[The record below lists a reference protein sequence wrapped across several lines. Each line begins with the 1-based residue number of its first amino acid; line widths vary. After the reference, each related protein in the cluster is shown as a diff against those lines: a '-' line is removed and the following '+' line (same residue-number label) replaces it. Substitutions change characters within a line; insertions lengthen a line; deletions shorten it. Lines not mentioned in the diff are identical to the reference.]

1 MKLKNRRSVAA
12 LLIGTTALVAP
23 AFAYAQSTSSSS
35 SSTAVQE
42 VVVTGTQIK
51 RFNTETVSPVQVI
64 SANAMKLSG
73 YTSVTDILQNV
84 TANGAGA
91 LSSNNSEAF
100 AGGASGIALR
110 GLSVGDTLT
119 LIDGHRVAPYALS
132 DDGERQFTD
141 VKGIPFDA
149 IAGIEV
155 LKDGGSALYGSDAIA
170 GVVNIKLKK
179 ALVGF
184 NATAEYGDSQHGGGA
199 TQHYAASYG
208 VGDLAVNGTNAYVD
222 VEYHKQDGIL
232 LSQRQ
237 GHIWSATDFTSLGG
251 NNLTD
256 GAPNPFNA
264 GLPPTSTPYLVNATP
279 GASETNP
286 ANYTFLGSGCTSYA
300 NLSSGK
306 CGYTVPMELIEPNEN
321 YSFLGNFTHDFGGG
335 WELNIKASYFE
346 SKDQQQS
353 TGPINGWQ
361 ANYPG
366 DSFGGLVS
374 NPLDGSQP
382 QTGVGATT
390 FELQPHTP
398 NNPTNNVAYLEGA
411 IPGIGIPTLHD
422 DSKAYRLVADLT
434 GSFWGWDLDL
444 TGGLTESAV
453 NVKLDGF
460 VNMAT
465 LYTDLVSGAFVA
477 TGGNSAA
484 ELNRIAPPTSY
495 TATDRL
501 NFLDFGASR
510 PLFKYDN
517 FDLSI
522 ATGLSIVDKT
532 LYNPGDPAVLAGL
545 VGGTFSTYAIGEQT
559 DVAEYVELDAN
570 VFKQLEIDAALRDD
584 DYNTTGNALTPKIG
598 FKWRPNSWFALRG
611 NYAQGF
617 RAPTSAE
624 NGQSATLFGL
634 GLNYSDPILCG
645 NDQGLG
651 AGQVP
656 ASCTDQP
663 GFQQKTNPLK
673 PETSTS
679 ESIGFVIE
687 PIKGWT
693 TTFDYYNIDIQ
704 HQIVSESEFPNY
716 QFANCLRGPDIV
728 TSGVSDGHG
737 NLGTGLPLAGP
748 IAICQVGYINANQTK
763 TDGFDIDSTYHF
775 DAPWDSKITL
785 SGSFTYILGYSIT
798 NQGVTY
804 QLAGTHG
811 PSGVS
816 GDTGNPRARL
826 NFTGAWDKGP
836 FNLTATVNYI
846 GSMGVTDPSSQ
857 GNGETCENA
866 LASEDYAFIA
876 AGPAPSSFCTVKAFT
891 VVNMVATYKVNPH
904 LTLHAT
910 IDNLLDAT
918 APADFATYAGEFIP
932 YNPVYSDGIVGRFFE
947 VGASVKF

>member
-1 MKLKNRRSVAA
+1 MKLTNRRSLAA
-12 LLIGTTALVAP
+12 LLIGTTAFVVP
-23 AFAYAQSTSSSS
+23 AMAYAQASTP
-35 SSTAVQE
+35 STAVQE

-51 RFNTETVSPVQVI
+51 RFSTETVSPVQII

-73 YTSVTDILQNV
+73 YTSITDILQNV

-100 AGGASGIALR
+100 AGGASGVALR
-110 GLSVGDTLT
+110 GLSVQDTLT

-141 VKGIPFDA
+141 IKAIPFDA
-149 IAGIEV
+149 IASVEV
-155 LKDGGSALYGSDAIA
+155 LKDGGSAIYGSDAIA

-184 NATAEYGDSQHGGGA
+184 NAVAEYGDTQHGGGA

-208 VGDLAVNGTNAYVD
+208 WGDLSTNGSNAYID

-232 LSQRQ
+232 LSQRA
-237 GHIWSATDFTSLGG
+237 GHVWSSSDFTSLGG

-256 GAPNPFNA
+256 GAGNIFNSF
-264 GLPPTSTPYLVNATP
+264 LPATSTPYLVNNNL
-279 GASETNP
+279 SSSNP
-286 ANYTFLGSGCTSYA
+286 AAYTFLGSGCTSYA
-300 NLSSGK
+300 NLSSGA
-306 CGYTVPMELIEPNEN
+306 CGYKVPMELIEPNQN
-321 YSFLGNFTHDFGGG
+321 YSILGSFVHDFAGG
-335 WELNIKASYFE
+335 WELNVKASYFD
-346 SKDQQQS
+346 STDQQQS

-361 ANYPG
+361 ATYPG
-366 DSFGGLVS
+366 ASFGGNTS
-374 NPLDGSQP
+374 NNIGQQPVPGIGAGSFVLP
-382 QTGVGATT
+382 ANS
-390 FELQPHTP
+390 P
-398 NNPTNNVAYLEGA
+398 NNPTANPAYLEGA

-422 DSKAYRLVADLT
+422 DATSYRLVADLT
-434 GSFWGWDLDL
+434 GNVWGWDLDL
-444 TGGLTESAV
+444 TGGLTKSSAHV
-453 NVKLDGF
+453 TLDGF
-460 VNMAT
+460 VNFGI
-465 LYTDLVSGAFVA
+465 LGPDLISGAFIA
-477 TGGNSAA
+477 TGGNTAA
-484 ELNRIAPPTSY
+484 ELNRVAPKTSY
-495 TATDRL
+495 TANDTL
-501 NFLDFGASR
+501 NFLDFSATR
-510 PLFKYDN
+510 ALFKYDN
-517 FDLSI
+517 FDLSV
-522 ATGLSIVDKT
+522 ATGVSIVDKN
-532 LYNPGDPAVLAGL
+532 LNNPGDPAVLSGA

-559 DVAEYVELDAN
+559 DVAEYLELDAN

-584 DYNTTGNALTPKIG
+584 DYNTTGNSLTPKIG
-598 FKWRPNSWFALRG
+598 FKWKPLDWFTLRG
-611 NYAQGF
+611 DYTQGF
-617 RAPTSAE
+617 RAPTAAE
-624 NGQSATLFGL
+624 TGKSSTLFGL

-645 NDQGLG
+645 NDAGAA

-656 ASCTDQP
+656 ASCDDQP
-663 GFQQKTNPLK
+663 GFQQSTNPLK

-687 PIKGWT
+687 PIKGWV

-704 HQIVSESEFPNY
+704 HQIVSESEFPNF
-716 QFANCLRGPDIV
+716 QFANCLRGPDIA
-728 TSGVSDGHG
+728 TSGVSNGMG
-737 NLGTGLPLAGP
+737 GLVTAVPLAGP
-748 IAICQVGYINANQTK
+748 IAICSVGYINANQTK
-763 TDGFDIDSTYHF
+763 TDGFDIDSTYRF
-775 DAPWDSKITL
+775 DAPWDSHITL
-785 SGSFTYILGYSIT
+785 SGSFSYILGYSIT

-816 GDTGNPRARL
+816 GDTGNPRERL
-826 NFTGAWDKGP
+826 NFTGSWDKGP

-857 GNGETCENA
+857 GNGETCQAA
-866 LASEDYAFIA
+866 LTAEDFAFIGT
-876 AGPAPSSFCTVKAFT
+876 AGAPSSFCNVQAFT

-947 VGASVKF
+947 IGATVKF